1 MGVMTGPVGLLLVDM
16 QEDFFARDMTPSRD
30 VVISGAAELLQ
41 AFRAA
46 GAPVAHIHTM
56 CAPDGSD
63 AMPHWLP
70 DKMLCVAG
78 TPGVLAP
85 EPLRPEGEEFVAV
98 KQHYDGFVDP
108 GLEPWLRQ
116 HGVET
121 VVVCGVYTQTCV
133 RAAVLGAYQR
143 GFQVVMATDAL
154 GTDDVEFANMNLTW
168 LGARAAKLLG
178 NAAILETVL

>member
-1 MGVMTGPVGLLLVDM
+1 M
-16 QEDFFARDMTPSRD
+16 QEDFFTRSMSPAPAE
-30 VVISGAAELLQ
+30 VIGNAAELLD

-46 GAPVAHIHTM
+46 GAPVAHIHTV

-85 EPLRPEGEEFVAV
+85 EPLRPADGEFVAV

-108 GLEPWLRQ
+108 GLEPWLRAQ
-116 HGVET
+116 DVDT

-143 GFQVVMATDAL
+143 GFRVIMATDAL
-154 GTDDVEFANMNLTW
+154 GTDDVDFANMNLTW
-168 LGARAAKLLG
+168 LGARAATLLD
-178 NAAILETVL
+178 NDAILTSVI

>member
-1 MGVMTGPVGLLLVDM
+1 MNGPIGLLLVDM
-16 QEDFFARDMTPSRD
+16 QEDFFAREMSPSRD
-30 VVISGAAELLQ
+30 QVISGAAELLQ

-46 GAPVAHIHTM
+46 GAPVAHIHTV

-78 TPGVLAP
+78 THGVLAP
-85 EPLRPEGEEFVAV
+85 EPLRPVNDEFVAV

-116 HGVET
+116 HGVDT

-143 GFQVVMATDAL
+143 GFHVVMATDAL
-154 GTDDVEFANMNLTW
+154 GTDDVEFANMNLKW
-168 LGARAAKLLG
+168 LGARAAKLLD
-178 NAAILETVL
+178 NAAILETVR

>member
-1 MGVMTGPVGLLLVDM
+1 MTGPVGLLLVDM

-85 EPLRPEGEEFVAV
+85 EPLRPAGDEFVAV

-143 GFQVVMATDAL
+143 GFHVVMATDAL
-154 GTDDVEFANMNLTW
+154 GTDDVDFANMNLTW

-178 NAAILETVL
+178 NAAILESIA

>member
-1 MGVMTGPVGLLLVDM
+1 VIGPVGLLLVDM
-16 QEDFFARDMTPSRD
+16 QEDFFSRSMSPEPAQ
-30 VVISGAAELLQ
+30 VIDGAAQLLDE
-41 AFRAA
+41 FRAA
-46 GAPVAHIHTM
+46 GAPVAHIHTV

-85 EPLRPEGEEFVAV
+85 EALRPIDGEFVAV
-98 KQHYDGFVDP
+98 KQHSDGFVDP
-108 GLEPWLRQ
+108 GLEPWLRE
-116 HGVET
+116 HGVKT

-143 GFQVVMATDAL
+143 GFGVIMATDAL
-154 GTDDVEFANMNLTW
+154 GTDDVDFANMNLAW
-168 LGARAAKLLG
+168 LGARAARLLD
-178 NAAILETVL
+178 NNDILTSMI

>member
-1 MGVMTGPVGLLLVDM
+1 MSPAPA
-16 QEDFFARDMTPSRD
+16 E
-30 VVISGAAELLQ
+30 VIGKAAELLE
-41 AFRAA
+41 AFREA
-46 GAPVAHIHTM
+46 GAPIAHIHTV

-85 EPLRPEGEEFVAV
+85 EPLRPAAGEFVAI

-108 GLEPWLRQ
+108 GLEPWLRAQ
-116 HGVET
+116 GVET

-143 GFQVVMATDAL
+143 GFRVIMATDAL
-154 GTDDVEFANMNLTW
+154 GTDDVDFANMNLTW
-168 LGARAAKLLG
+168 LGARAARLLD
-178 NAAILETVL
+178 NAEIIASVR

>member
-1 MGVMTGPVGLLLVDM
+1 M
-16 QEDFFARDMTPSRD
+16 QEDFFSRSMSPAPAE
-30 VVISGAAELLQ
+30 VIGKAAELLD
-41 AFRAA
+41 AFRTA
-46 GAPVAHIHTM
+46 GAPVAHIHTV

-85 EPLRPEGEEFVAV
+85 EPLRPTHGEFVAI

-108 GLEPWLRQ
+108 GLEPWLRAQ
-116 HGVET
+116 GVET

-143 GFQVVMATDAL
+143 GFRVIMATDAL
-154 GTDDVEFANMNLTW
+154 GTDDVDFANMNLTW
-168 LGARAAKLLG
+168 LGARAARLLD
-178 NAAILETVL
+178 NHAILTSVI

>member
-1 MGVMTGPVGLLLVDM
+1 MNGPVGLLLVDM

-85 EPLRPEGEEFVAV
+85 EPLRPAGDEFVAV

-143 GFQVVMATDAL
+143 GFHVVMATDAL
-154 GTDDVEFANMNLTW
+154 GTDDVDFANMNLTW

-178 NAAILETVL
+178 NAAILESIA

>member
-1 MGVMTGPVGLLLVDM
+1 M
-16 QEDFFARDMTPSRD
+16 QEDFFSRSMSPAPAE
-30 VVISGAAELLQ
+30 VIGNAAELLD

-46 GAPVAHIHTM
+46 GAPVAHIHTV

-85 EPLRPEGEEFVAV
+85 EPLRPADGEFVAI

-108 GLEPWLRQ
+108 GLEPWLRAQ
-116 HGVET
+116 DVDT

-143 GFQVVMATDAL
+143 GFRVIMATDAL
-154 GTDDVEFANMNLTW
+154 GTDDVDFANMNLTW
-168 LGARAAKLLG
+168 LGARAATLLD
-178 NAAILETVL
+178 NDAILTSVI

>member
-1 MGVMTGPVGLLLVDM
+1 M
-16 QEDFFARDMTPSRD
+16 QEDFFSRSMSPAPAE
-30 VVISGAAELLQ
+30 VIGKAAELL
-41 AFRAA
+41 ASFRSS
-46 GAPVAHIHTM
+46 GAPVAHIHTV

-85 EPLRPEGEEFVAV
+85 EPLRPADGEFVAI

-108 GLEPWLRQ
+108 GLEPWLRAQ
-116 HGVET
+116 GVET

-143 GFQVVMATDAL
+143 GFRVIMATDAL
-154 GTDDVEFANMNLTW
+154 GTDDVDFANMNLTW
-168 LGARAAKLLG
+168 LGARAATLLD
-178 NAAILETVL
+178 NAEIIASVR

>member
-1 MGVMTGPVGLLLVDM
+1 MNGPIGLLLVDM
-16 QEDFFARDMTPSRD
+16 QEDFFAREMSPSRD
-30 VVISGAAELLQ
+30 QVISGAAELLQ

-46 GAPVAHIHTM
+46 GAPVAHIHTV

-85 EPLRPEGEEFVAV
+85 EPLLPVNDEFVAV

-116 HGVET
+116 HGVDT

-143 GFQVVMATDAL
+143 GFHVVMATEAL
-154 GTDDVEFANMNLTW
+154 GTDDVEFSNMNLKW
-168 LGARAAKLLG
+168 LGARAAKLLD
-178 NAAILETVL
+178 NAAILETLR

>member
-1 MGVMTGPVGLLLVDM
+1 MSGPVGLLLVDM
-16 QEDFFARDMTPSRD
+16 QEDFFSRSMTPEPAD
-30 VVISGAAELLQ
+30 VIGKAAELLG

-46 GAPVAHIHTM
+46 GAPVAHIHTV
-56 CAPDGSD
+56 CAPDGSN

-70 DKMLCVAG
+70 NKMLCVAG
-78 TPGVLAP
+78 TPGVLTP
-85 EPLRPEGEEFVAV
+85 EPLRPADGEFVAV

-108 GLEPWLRQ
+108 GLEPWLRE

-143 GFQVVMATDAL
+143 GFRVIMATDAL
-154 GTDDVEFANMNLTW
+154 GTDDVDFANMNLAW
-168 LGARAAKLLG
+168 LGARAATLLD
-178 NAAILETVL
+178 NESILTSVI

>member
-1 MGVMTGPVGLLLVDM
+1 MNGTIGLLLVDM
-16 QEDFFARDMTPSRD
+16 QEDFFARGMTPTRD
-30 VVISGAAELLQ
+30 EVISGAAQLLQ

-46 GAPVAHIHTM
+46 GAPVAHIHTV

-85 EPLRPEGEEFVAV
+85 EPLRPADGEFVAI

-108 GLEPWLRQ
+108 GLEPWLRAQ
-116 HGVET
+116 GVET

-143 GFQVVMATDAL
+143 GFTVVMATDAL
-154 GTDDVEFANMNLTW
+154 GTDDVEFANMNLAW
-168 LGARAAKLLG
+168 LGARAAKLLD
-178 NAAILETVL
+178 NSAILETLH

>member
-1 MGVMTGPVGLLLVDM
+1 MSP
-16 QEDFFARDMTPSRD
+16 EPAH
-30 VVISGAAELLQ
+30 VIAGAAQLLD
-41 AFRAA
+41 AFRVA
-46 GAPVAHIHTM
+46 GAPVAHIHTV

-85 EPLRPEGEEFVAV
+85 EPLRPIDGEFVAV

-108 GLEPWLRQ
+108 GLEPWLRE
-116 HGVET
+116 HGVQT

-143 GFQVVMATDAL
+143 GFRVIMATDAL
-154 GTDDVEFANMNLTW
+154 GTDDVDFANMNLAW
-168 LGARAAKLLG
+168 LGARAARLLD
-178 NAAILETVL
+178 NSNILTSVI

>member
-1 MGVMTGPVGLLLVDM
+1 M
-16 QEDFFARDMTPSRD
+16 QEDFFSRSMSPAPAQ
-30 VVISGAAELLQ
+30 VIGKAAELLD
-41 AFRAA
+41 AFRAV
-46 GAPVAHIHTM
+46 GAPVAHIHTV

-78 TPGVLAP
+78 TAGVLAP
-85 EPLRPEGEEFVAV
+85 EPLRPADGEFVAI

-108 GLEPWLRQ
+108 GLEPWLHAQ
-116 HGVET
+116 GVET

-143 GFQVVMATDAL
+143 GFRVIMATDGL
-154 GTDDVEFANMNLTW
+154 GTDDVDFANMNLTW
-168 LGARAAKLLG
+168 LGARAAQLLD
-178 NAAILETVL
+178 NNAILTSVI

>member
-1 MGVMTGPVGLLLVDM
+1 M
-16 QEDFFARDMTPSRD
+16 QEDFFSRSMSPAPAE
-30 VVISGAAELLQ
+30 VIGKAAELL
-41 AFRAA
+41 ASFRSF
-46 GAPVAHIHTM
+46 GAPVAHIHTV

-85 EPLRPEGEEFVAV
+85 EPLRPADGEFVAI

-108 GLEPWLRQ
+108 GLEPWLRAQ
-116 HGVET
+116 DVDT

-143 GFQVVMATDAL
+143 GFRVIMATDAL
-154 GTDDVEFANMNLTW
+154 GTDDVDFANMNLTW
-168 LGARAAKLLG
+168 LGARAATLL
-178 NAAILETVL
+178 NNDSILTSVI

>member
-1 MGVMTGPVGLLLVDM
+1 MGVMTGTVGLLLVDM

-41 AFRAA
+41 AFRSA
-46 GAPVAHIHTM
+46 GAPVAHIHTV

-85 EPLRPEGEEFVAV
+85 EPLRPTDDEFVAV

>member
-1 MGVMTGPVGLLLVDM
+1 M
-16 QEDFFARDMTPSRD
+16 QEDFFSRSMSPAPAD
-30 VVISGAAELLQ
+30 VIGKAAELLE
-41 AFRAA
+41 AFREA
-46 GAPVAHIHTM
+46 GAPIAHIHTV

-85 EPLRPEGEEFVAV
+85 EPLRPAVGEFVAI

-108 GLEPWLRQ
+108 GLEPWLRAQ
-116 HGVET
+116 GVET

-143 GFQVVMATDAL
+143 GFRVIMATDAL
-154 GTDDVEFANMNLTW
+154 GTDDVDFANMNLAW
-168 LGARAAKLLG
+168 LGARAARLLD
-178 NAAILETVL
+178 NAEIIASVR

>member
-1 MGVMTGPVGLLLVDM
+1 M
-16 QEDFFARDMTPSRD
+16 QEDFFSRSMSPAPAE
-30 VVISGAAELLQ
+30 VIGKAAELLD
-41 AFRAA
+41 AFRTA
-46 GAPVAHIHTM
+46 GAPVAHIHTV

-85 EPLRPEGEEFVAV
+85 EPLRPAAGEFVAR

-108 GLEPWLRQ
+108 GLEPWLRAQ
-116 HGVET
+116 GVET

-143 GFQVVMATDAL
+143 GFRVIMATDAL
-154 GTDDVEFANMNLTW
+154 GTDDVDFANMNLTW
-168 LGARAAKLLG
+168 LGARAARLLD
-178 NAAILETVL
+178 NAEIIASVR

>member
-1 MGVMTGPVGLLLVDM
+1 M
-16 QEDFFARDMTPSRD
+16 QEDFFSRSMSPAPAE
-30 VVISGAAELLQ
+30 VIGNAAELLD

-46 GAPVAHIHTM
+46 GAPVAHIHTV

-85 EPLRPEGEEFVAV
+85 ELLRPADGEFVAI

-108 GLEPWLRQ
+108 GLEPWLRSQ
-116 HGVET
+116 GVET

-143 GFQVVMATDAL
+143 GFRVIMATDAL
-154 GTDDVEFANMNLTW
+154 GTDDVDFANMNLTW
-168 LGARAAKLLG
+168 LGARAATLLD
-178 NAAILETVL
+178 NDSILTSVI

>member
-1 MGVMTGPVGLLLVDM
+1 M
-16 QEDFFARDMTPSRD
+16 QEDFFSRSMSPAPAE
-30 VVISGAAELLQ
+30 VIGKAAELLE
-41 AFRAA
+41 AFREA
-46 GAPVAHIHTM
+46 GAPIAHIHTV

-85 EPLRPEGEEFVAV
+85 EPLRPAAGEFVAI

-108 GLEPWLRQ
+108 GLEPWLRAQ
-116 HGVET
+116 GVET

-143 GFQVVMATDAL
+143 GFRVIMATDAL
-154 GTDDVEFANMNLTW
+154 GTDDVDFANMNLTW
-168 LGARAAKLLG
+168 LGARAARLLD
-178 NAAILETVL
+178 NAEIIASVR

>member
-1 MGVMTGPVGLLLVDM
+1 MNGPVGLLLVDM
-16 QEDFFARDMTPSRD
+16 QEDFFSRSMSPAPAE
-30 VVISGAAELLQ
+30 VIGNAAKLLD

-46 GAPVAHIHTM
+46 GAPVAHIHTV

-85 EPLRPEGEEFVAV
+85 EPLRPADGEFVAI

-108 GLEPWLRQ
+108 GLEPWLRSQ
-116 HGVET
+116 GVET

-143 GFQVVMATDAL
+143 GFRVIMATDAL
-154 GTDDVEFANMNLTW
+154 GTDDVDFANMNLTW
-168 LGARAAKLLG
+168 LGARAATLL
-178 NAAILETVL
+178 NNDSILTSVI

>member
-1 MGVMTGPVGLLLVDM
+1 MTGSMGLLLVDM
-16 QEDFFARDMTPSRD
+16 QEDFFARGMTPERD
-30 VVISGAAELLQ
+30 DVIAGASELLER
-41 AFRAA
+41 FRAA
-46 GAPVAHIHTM
+46 GAPVAHIHTI

-70 DKMLCVAG
+70 DKMLCVRD

-85 EPLRPEGEEFVAV
+85 EALRPHEGEFVAV

-108 GLEPWLRQ
+108 GLEPWLRAQ
-116 HGVET
+116 GVET

-143 GFQVVMATDAL
+143 GFAVIMATDAL
-154 GTDDVEFANMNLTW
+154 GTDDVDFANMNLAW
-168 LGARAAKLLG
+168 LGARAATLLD
-178 NAAILETVL
+178 NTEILASVR

>member
-1 MGVMTGPVGLLLVDM
+1 M
-16 QEDFFARDMTPSRD
+16 QEDFFSRSMSPAPAD
-30 VVISGAAELLQ
+30 VIGNAAELLD
-41 AFRAA
+41 AFRVA
-46 GAPVAHIHTM
+46 GAPVAHIHTV

-85 EPLRPEGEEFVAV
+85 EPLRPADGEFVAI

-108 GLEPWLRQ
+108 GLEPWLRAQ
-116 HGVET
+116 GVET

-143 GFQVVMATDAL
+143 GFRVIMATDAL
-154 GTDDVEFANMNLTW
+154 GTDDVDFANMNLTW
-168 LGARAAKLLG
+168 LGARAAQLLD
-178 NAAILETVL
+178 NNAILTSVI